1 MKKENKSNSS
11 NVHISCMSKGGV
23 GKTTFTSPLST
34 MLYLNNPE
42 KQINIFELDDFNE
55 AEKVKSSF
63 INHQTLKLK
72 STEIIIDEVQY
83 HSLSDSSLINIID
96 VGGGVSTKV
105 VLGKLKEIELKN
117 SNYYLPLCTDIDQ
130 IKNIKDTI
138 NLILEFDKYANINLV
153 LNKCKKMDK
162 DVIEEQ
168 FLNIYGD
175 PDFDVPCQLDNLK
188 VNNIFFVPET
198 NVFTLLKSH
207 YKVALLDSYLSSKD
221 LIENIVQYHQE
232 WRQKG
237 GVELFK
243 ANNKRL
249 RFAKMVIKLIDDL
262 EPIRKALL

>member
-11 NVHISCMSKGGV
+11 NVHISCMTKGGV
-23 GKTTFTSPLST
+23 GKSTFTSPLST
-34 MLYLNNPE
+34 MLYLNNPD

-55 AEKVKSSF
+55 AQKVKSSF

-72 STEIIIDEVQY
+72 STEMIIDEVQY

-96 VGGGVSTKV
+96 AGGGADTKI
-105 VLGKLKEIELKN
+105 VLAKLKEIELKN
-117 SNYYLPLCTDIDQ
+117 SNYYLPLNTDIDQ

-138 NLILEFDKYANINLV
+138 NLILEFDKCANINLV